1 MAEFDGD
8 DNAPEPRKKC
18 ENADGPKDAY
28 FWPGM
33 KVVACKTI
41 KVLRNGEEYRIV
53 ELGETHVTMV
63 PWTVLAPVRAEQM
76 AEGDVDDGGAVESDD
91 QAVPIEL
98 ARGAFFKSVRL
109 PYGICYAS
117 IQGVTVEGLCALH
130 DTGHQH
136 FDRRMLF
143 VALSRARSHESVI
156 VH

>member
-1 MAEFDGD
+1 
-8 DNAPEPRKKC
+8 
-18 ENADGPKDAY
+18 
-28 FWPGM
+28 
-33 KVVACKTI
+33 VVGCKTT
-41 KVLRNGEEYRIV
+41 KALRNGEEYRIV

-63 PWTVLAPVRAEQM
+63 PWSLLNPMGAEPRT
-76 AEGDVDDGGAVESDD
+76 EGGDDDDESVASDD
-91 QAVPIEL
+91 QVAPIEL
-98 ARGAFFKSVRL
+98 ARAAFFKSVRL